1 MDRSDGTGSNGAA
14 DAHRSTHVVDAALAE
29 LRRGRMVLVLDDED
43 RENEGDLIMAA
54 ELATPEAIGF
64 MIRHTSG
71 LICVG
76 ILGERA
82 DALDLSPMVED
93 ADDPRGTAFT
103 VSIDLKQGTSTGV
116 SGADRAATIRALAD
130 PATRPEALSRPGHV
144 VPLRA
149 RPGGVLDRP
158 GHTESAVD
166 LCRLAGLVPAGVLA
180 EVTNDDGTMARRPE
194 LERFAAEHGLVV
206 LTVADIVRRRR
217 GTTTLVHREAAGRVP
232 TTHGEFTA
240 LTYRAADG
248 VEHVALV
255 HGGLDAAGRLA
266 RLADGTDGSDAAV
279 LVRVHSE
286 CLTGDVFG
294 SRRCD
299 CGEQLDGALER
310 IAAEGR
316 GVVVYLRGHEGR
328 GIGLS
333 HKLRAYTLQDG
344 GLDTVDANL
353 VQGLPI
359 DSRDYGVGA
368 EILRDLGVD
377 HVRLMTNNPAK
388 ESGLADHGVQI
399 VRREPLVTPPN
410 PDNISYLTTKRVRM
424 NHDLDGLSAGAHAD
438 SSGGAQVS

>member
-1 MDRSDGTGSNGAA
+1 MDRSHGTGSNGAA
-14 DAHRSTHVVDAALAE
+14 DAHRSAQVVDAALAE

-76 ILGERA
+76 IPGERA
-82 DALDLSPMVED
+82 DALELSPMVED

-103 VSIDLKQGTSTGV
+103 VSVDLKHGTGTGV

-130 PATRPEALSRPGHV
+130 PATRPSHLSRPGHV
-144 VPLRA
+144 FPLRA

-194 LERFAAEHGLVV
+194 LERFAVEHGLVV

-217 GTTTLVHREAAGRVP
+217 ETTTLVRREAAGRVP
-232 TTHGEFTA
+232 TAHGEFTA

-255 HGGLDAAGRLA
+255 HGGLDAAGRPA
-266 RLADGTDGSDAAV
+266 RLADGTDGPDAAV

-299 CGEQLDGALER
+299 CGEQLDAALER

-368 EILRDLGVD
+368 QILRDLGVD
-377 HVRLMTNNPAK
+377 RVRLMTNNPAK

-438 SSGGAQVS
+438 SGGGVQVS